1 MTSGPLW
8 QEMNGQPRSAAD
20 QLARADLPTSPGV
33 YAWYREGKP
42 VYSGRAIGAG
52 GLRDRVWTN
61 HLRTGND
68 LSRSSFRRNVCAHL
82 GIAPTARTTIRPTVM
97 TAVEVAPVNR
107 WVRGCEVAW
116 IVCETSS
123 EAERLEK
130 ALHLEW
136 MPPLS
141 RR

>member
-1 MTSGPLW
+1 
-8 QEMNGQPRSAAD
+8 
-20 QLARADLPTSPGV
+20 
-33 YAWYREGKP
+33 
-42 VYSGRAIGAG
+42 
-52 GLRDRVWTN
+52 
-61 HLRTGND
+61 
-68 LSRSSFRRNVCAHL
+68 
-82 GIAPTARTTIRPTVM
+82 M

-107 WVRGCEVAW
+107 WVRGCEIAW
-116 IVCETSS
+116 MVCETSR